1 MYLSKK
7 ICALSITIFIITGC
21 SNNKIEEAKNK
32 CKAGSVVMCMEA
44 ADYLVVHGEDKLQA
58 EEYFIEACKLGE
70 SKACN
75 RVAGNL
81 ENPLFRDYDVPQDY
95 FTAFSYY
102 KKSCDM
108 GNMNGCNNLG
118 LMYEYGHGVRQD
130 NEKAIELYKKACD
143 SDNAKGCRSLA
154 IATCG
159 KDPIKAKEILGL
171 ACDKKDETSCQ
182 YYSSWEVNTLS
193 AKSFGVTKEVC
204 GIDEYRDVNYKDY
217 SSEDKAKFIYHN
229 RHGFDD

>member
-21 SNNKIEEAKNK
+21 SNN
-32 CKAGSVVMCMEA
+32 
-44 ADYLVVHGEDKLQA
+44 
-58 EEYFIEACKLGE
+58 
-70 SKACN
+70 
-75 RVAGNL
+75 
-81 ENPLFRDYDVPQDY
+81 
-95 FTAFSYY
+95 
-102 KKSCDM
+102 
-108 GNMNGCNNLG
+108 
-118 LMYEYGHGVRQD
+118 
-130 NEKAIELYKKACD
+130 
-143 SDNAKGCRSLA
+143 
-154 IATCG
+154 
-159 KDPIKAKEILGL
+159 
-171 ACDKKDETSCQ
+171 KKDETSCQ